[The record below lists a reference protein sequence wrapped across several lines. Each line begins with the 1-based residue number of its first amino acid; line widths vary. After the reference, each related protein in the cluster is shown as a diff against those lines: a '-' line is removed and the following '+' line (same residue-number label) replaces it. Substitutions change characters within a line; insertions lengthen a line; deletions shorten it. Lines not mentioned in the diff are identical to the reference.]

1 MHDFLVQSADYAIP
15 WIEALGITVVL
26 WGIVEA
32 LVALGLRA
40 WRIAA
45 RQKTPADLGAIRLAM
60 GEKLVLGLEF
70 FLAGDIIET
79 IVVPTWETLGILG
92 GIVVIRT
99 IIVYFLN
106 LELSRGR
113 LPDQDGGNLEPARDP
128 CVVPR
133 SSR

>member
-1 MHDFLVQSADYAIP
+1 MHDLLAQSAAYVIP
-15 WIEALGITVVL
+15 WIEAFGIIVVL

-32 LVALGLRA
+32 LIALVRRM
-40 WRIAA
+40 WRLTAA
-45 RQKTPADLGAIRLAM
+45 RSAPSDLGMIRLAM

-99 IIVYFLN
+99 VIVYFLN
-106 LELSRGR
+106 LELSRAQMPR
-113 LPDQDGGNLEPARDP
+113 LRGSD
-128 CVVPR
+128 
-133 SSR
+133 S